1 MITNYFQS
9 LGDNYKDTHSDRKWK
24 KINTNEANNC
34 KDININFHED
44 KVVNIP
50 SHCLIE
56 LNFFKVKFT
65 DELFENI
72 SKGTNDYVDLCKKKL
87 EEQME
92 IEKEEYF
99 NENPDIE
106 VQEEYLEELEIIK
119 NKNTN
124 MISKYSNVY
133 VNDIEHYLAAL
144 IFMGLYRIPNYLD
157 HWSTDPLLGSS

>member
-9 LGDNYKDTHSDRKWK
+9 LDDNYKDTNSDPKWK
-24 KINTNEANNC
+24 KINVNEANNLE
-34 KDININFHED
+34 DININFHED
-44 KVVNIP
+44 KIVNIP
-50 SHCLIE
+50 SHCSAE
-56 LNFFKVKFT
+56 LDFFKLKFK

-72 SKGTNDYVDLCKKKL
+72 AKGTNDYVYVDLCKKKM

-106 VQEEYLEELEIIK
+106 AQEEYLEEFEKFK

-124 MISKYSNVY
+124 IISKYSNVY
-133 VNDIEHYLAAL
+133 LNDIEDYLAAL
-144 IFMGLYRIPNYLD
+144 IFMGLYRLPNYRD
-157 HWSTDPLLGSS
+157 H